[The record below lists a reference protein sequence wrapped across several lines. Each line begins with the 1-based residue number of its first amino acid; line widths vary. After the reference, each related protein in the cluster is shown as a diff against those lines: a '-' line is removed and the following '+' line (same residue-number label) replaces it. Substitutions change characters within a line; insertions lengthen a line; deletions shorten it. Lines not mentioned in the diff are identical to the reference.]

1 MRRLAA
7 RGYLRNRQK
16 TGFDSIR
23 LDYFSYMIDTVG
35 HLDAFETV
43 LIKTHWSTENGGSN
57 VPLGGSSYP
66 V

>member
-7 RGYLRNRQK
+7 RGYLKNRQK
-16 TGFDSIR
+16 THSESIR
-23 LDYFSYMIDTVG
+23 LDYSCYMIDTVG
-35 HLDAFETV
+35 YLDAFETV

-57 VPLGGSSYP
+57 VPLGGTSHP